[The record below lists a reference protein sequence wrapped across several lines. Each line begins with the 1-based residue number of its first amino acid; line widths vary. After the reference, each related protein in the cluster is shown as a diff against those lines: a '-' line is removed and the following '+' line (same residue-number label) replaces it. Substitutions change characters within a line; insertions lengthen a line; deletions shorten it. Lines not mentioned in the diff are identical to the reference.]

1 MKLYD
6 YLPSGN
12 SYKVRLL
19 MSWLGLSYEHLDMNI
34 HKGETQTEAFK
45 SKNPVGQ
52 IPLLELSDGRTLA
65 ESNAI
70 IYFLAEG
77 TPYWPSN
84 AFDQAKA
91 LQWMFF
97 EQYKHEPSIAVA
109 RFVTMYAMDSR
120 AGELPGL
127 TERGNAA
134 LAVMEG
140 HLADHHWFVG
150 SGPTIAD
157 IALYAYTHV
166 AGEGGFDLTQ
176 YPNVLAWLDRVSDH
190 PKHIRITDVPG
201 TDVPGTDVPRT
212 DVPG

>member
-19 MSWLGLSYEHLDMNI
+19 MSYLGVPYEWENLDI
-34 HKGETQTEAFK
+34 IKGETQTEGFK

-52 IPLLELSDGRTLA
+52 IPLLELADGRRIA

-70 IYFLAEG
+70 IFFLAEG
-77 TPYWPSN
+77 TPYWPKN
-84 AFDQAKA
+84 AFDQAKC

-109 RFVTMYAMDSR
+109 RFIHHYAMETRKS
-120 AGELPGL
+120 ELRVLHKKGY
-127 TERGNAA
+127 GA
-134 LAVMEG
+134 LDVMEA
-140 HLADHHWFVG
+140 HLADNLWFVG
-150 SGPTIAD
+150 GGRTIAD

-166 AGEGGFDLTQ
+166 AAEGGFDMSKYQ
-176 YPNVLAWLDRVSDH
+176 NIMVWCDRFSDH
-190 PKHIRITDVPG
+190 PRHMRITDKPK
-201 TDVPGTDVPRT
+201 
-212 DVPG
+212 

>member
-19 MSWLGLSYEHLDMNI
+19 MSYLGVTYTHVPVDI
-34 HKGETQTEAFK
+34 IKGESQAK
-45 SKNPVGQ
+45 DYKRINPAGQ
-52 IPLLELSDGRTLA
+52 IPLLELSDGRRIA

-70 IYFLAEG
+70 LFFLAEG

-109 RFVTMYAMDSR
+109 RYIHHYAMDTR
-120 AGELPGL
+120 KAELKSL
-127 TERGNAA
+127 TPRGHAA
-134 LAVMEG
+134 LAVMET
-140 HLADHHWFVG
+140 HLEDHHWFVG
-150 SGPTIAD
+150 AGPTIAD

-166 AGEGGFDLTQ
+166 ASEGGFDLTQ
-176 YPNVLAWLDRVSDH
+176 YPNILAWLDRVSDH
-190 PKHIRITDVPG
+190 PKHIRITDLPAKL
-201 TDVPGTDVPRT
+201 
-212 DVPG
+212 

>member
-19 MSWLGLSYEHLDMNI
+19 MSYLGLSYDWVNLDI
-34 HKGETQTEAFK
+34 IKGETQTDSYK

-52 IPLLELSDGRTLA
+52 IPLLELADGRRIA

-77 TPYWPSN
+77 TPYWPKN

-109 RFVTMYAMDSR
+109 RFIHHYAMEQRKD
-120 AGELPGL
+120 ELPVL
-127 TERGNAA
+127 TKKGYLA
-134 LAVMEG
+134 LDVMEA
-140 HLADHHWFVG
+140 HLADNLWFVG
-150 SGPTIAD
+150 AGPTIAD
-157 IALYAYTHV
+157 VALYAYTHV
-166 AGEGGFDLTQ
+166 AGEGGFDLTK
-176 YPNVLAWLDRVSDH
+176 YPNILAWLDRFSDH
-190 PKHIRITDVPG
+190 PRYIRITDKPA
-201 TDVPGTDVPRT
+201 
-212 DVPG
+212 

>member
-12 SYKVRLL
+12 SYKVRL
-19 MSWLGLSYEHLDMNI
+19 MLSYLKLPYEWVNLDII
-34 HKGETQTEAFK
+34 HGETQTQAYK

-52 IPLLELSDGRTLA
+52 IPLLELSDGRRIA

-70 IYFLAEG
+70 LFFLAEG

-84 AFDQAKA
+84 AFDQAKC

-109 RFVTMYAMDSR
+109 RFIHNYFPKER
-120 AGELPGL
+120 ADELPDLMEKG
-127 TERGNAA
+127 AIA
-134 LAVMEG
+134 LSIMED
-140 HLADHHWFVG
+140 HLAENLWFVG
-150 SGPTIAD
+150 GGRSIAD

-166 AGEGGFDLTQ
+166 AGEGGFNLSD
-176 YPNVLAWLDRVSDH
+176 YPNILAWLDRFSDH
-190 PKHIRITDVPG
+190 PRHIRITDTPI
-201 TDVPGTDVPRT
+201 
-212 DVPG
+212 

>member
-19 MSWLGLSYEHLDMNI
+19 LSYLGLSYDHILLDI
-34 HKGETQTEAFK
+34 HKGETQTDDYK

-52 IPLLELSDGRTLA
+52 IPLLELGDGRRIA

-70 IYFLAEG
+70 LFFLAKD
-77 TPYWPSN
+77 TPYWP
-84 AFDQAKA
+84 ATHFEQTKA

-109 RFVTMYAMDSR
+109 RFIRMYAMETR
-120 AGELPGL
+120 AGELDGL
-127 TERGNAA
+127 MPRGNAA
-134 LAVMEG
+134 LGVMEH
-140 HLADHHWFVG
+140 HLADNLFFA
-150 SGPTIAD
+150 STGPTAAD

-166 AGEGGFDLTQ
+166 AGDGGFELAD
-176 YPNVLAWLDRVSDH
+176 YPNILAWLDRMSDH
-190 PKHIRITDVPG
+190 PKHILISDTPML
-201 TDVPGTDVPRT
+201 
-212 DVPG
+212 

>member
-19 MSWLGLSYEHLDMNI
+19 MSYLGLSYDWVNLDI
-34 HKGETQTEAFK
+34 IKGETQTAGFK

-52 IPLLELSDGRTLA
+52 IPLLELADGRRIA

-77 TPYWPSN
+77 TPYWPKN

-97 EQYKHEPSIAVA
+97 EQYMSPLWLWRASFI
-109 RFVTMYAMDSR
+109 TMRWSSAKTNF
-120 AGELPGL
+120 P
-127 TERGNAA
+127 
-134 LAVMEG
+134 
-140 HLADHHWFVG
+140 F
-150 SGPTIAD
+150 
-157 IALYAYTHV
+157 
-166 AGEGGFDLTQ
+166 
-176 YPNVLAWLDRVSDH
+176 
-190 PKHIRITDVPG
+190 
-201 TDVPGTDVPRT
+201 
-212 DVPG
+212 